1 MNDIREA
8 IGIRDLSFALVT
20 VKDLVDRRVLDRPID
35 GNHGE
40 IHPKSE
46 DFVAEGVPF
55 VMASDLRNGRV
66 DYANCAKITERQAE
80 GLRKGFARNGDV
92 LLTHKAT
99 IGATAIV
106 DYDQH
111 PYIMLTPQVTY
122 YRVRDPK
129 VLSNRFLKHY
139 FDSSLF
145 QQTLHM
151 LASSGST
158 RAYLG
163 ITEQQRLPVIL
174 PPIEKQQKI
183 AGILCAYD
191 DLIANNYRRITLL
204 EGLAEEIYREWFV
217 RMRFLGNREARGER
231 LLRSGWTRTPIGELS
246 SMIKRGISPDYAD
259 QGDGVVLNQ
268 KCIRDGKVSLAE
280 SRRHQTNVP
289 DEKFVCAG
297 DVLINST
304 GVGTLGRVALFDMDV
319 EGVTCDSHVTIL
331 RPDSKKIESAYFGRT
346 IAHLQGYFESMATGA
361 TGQAELSRELIARTK
376 VLVPDERLQKLYA
389 EKVTPML
396 RQRRVLQDA
405 NVALASTRDALLPR
419 LISGKLKVD
428 HIDIRLPPSMRA
440 EAEAVA

>member
-1 MNDIREA
+1 MKDIREA
-8 IGIRDLSFALVT
+8 IGIRDLSFELAT
-20 VKDLVDRRVLDRPID
+20 VKDLVDRQVLDRPID

-46 DFVAEGVPF
+46 DFVSEGVPF

-106 DYDQH
+106 DYDKH

-129 VLSNRFLKHY
+129 ALNNRYLKHY

-163 ITEQQRLPVIL
+163 ITEQQRLPVVL
-174 PPIEKQQKI
+174 PPFEKQQKI
-183 AGILCAYD
+183 AGILSAYD
-191 DLIANNYRRITLL
+191 DLIANNQRRIALL
-204 EGLAEEIYREWFV
+204 EGMAEEIYREWFV
-217 RMRFLGNREARGER
+217 RMRFPGHASAKREHGLPAGWRAGTATEVVSVLGGGTPSTEVPAYWGGEIPFFSPKDSHDGAICIETEQTITESGLESCASRLFDANTIFITARGTVGNIVLAGEPMAMNQSCYALVPR
-231 LLRSGWTRTPIGELS
+231 NGAHLYFVFVGLRCAVSVIKGVSNSGVFDNIVMDTFKIIPMIDPGTELAAKFS
-246 SMIKRGISPDYAD
+246 NLVEPMFE
-259 QGDGVVLNQ
+259 Q
-268 KCIRDGKVSLAE
+268 SLAL
-280 SRRHQTNVP
+280 RRANQ
-289 DEKFVCAG
+289 
-297 DVLINST
+297 
-304 GVGTLGRVALFDMDV
+304 AL
-319 EGVTCDSHVTIL
+319 
-331 RPDSKKIESAYFGRT
+331 RT
-346 IAHLQGYFESMATGA
+346 Q
-361 TGQAELSRELIARTK
+361 
-376 VLVPDERLQKLYA
+376 
-389 EKVTPML
+389 
-396 RQRRVLQDA
+396 
-405 NVALASTRDALLPR
+405 RDALLPR

-428 HIDIRLPPSMRA
+428 HLDIRLPPSMRA
-440 EAEAVA
+440 EVEAVA